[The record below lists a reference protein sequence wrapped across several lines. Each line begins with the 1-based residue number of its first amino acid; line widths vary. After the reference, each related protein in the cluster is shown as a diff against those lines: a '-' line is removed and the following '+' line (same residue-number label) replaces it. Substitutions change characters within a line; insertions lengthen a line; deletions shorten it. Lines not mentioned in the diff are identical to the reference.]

1 MKASRNFMDELR
13 IMERGGYYL
22 TPFQDDHIYEF
33 IHIIHPENIKELL
46 ETGLYPDV
54 LSALK
59 DLTRKSEVYL
69 VRDKN
74 DEIIFVGGLFFDE
87 DTPQM
92 FAMFSTK
99 IKDNFFVLARG
110 SKMLV
115 NFFDKTYPML
125 SMVIKS
131 DYADMLQWAA
141 WLGFETVGCSQY
153 KNINFIHFVRCN
165 PDANDV
171 VDELSR
177 PIKH

>member
-1 MKASRNFMDELR
+1 MDELR

-74 DEIIFVGGLFFDE
+74 DEIIFVGGLLFDE

-92 FAMFSTK
+92 FA
-99 IKDNFFVLARG
+99 
-110 SKMLV
+110 
-115 NFFDKTYPML
+115 
-125 SMVIKS
+125 MVIKS

-165 PDANDV
+165 PDINDV
-171 VDELSR
+171 VDGLSR

>member
-1 MKASRNFMDELR
+1 MMDSRNFTDEVR
-13 IMERGGYYL
+13 IMQRGGYYL
-22 TPFQDDHIYEF
+22 TPFYEHHIYEF

-46 ETGLYPDV
+46 ESDYTNV
-54 LSALK
+54 LDALK
-59 DLTRKSEVYL
+59 ELTENSEVYL

-74 DEIIFVGGLFFDE
+74 DEIIFVGGLFFEE

-99 IKDNFFVLARG
+99 IRNNFFVLARG

-125 SMVIKS
+125 SMCIKAE
-131 DYADMLQWAA
+131 YADMLQWAV
-141 WLGFETVGCSQY
+141 WLGFEPVGCSKE
-153 KNINFIHFVRCN
+153 KNIDFIDFVRCN
-165 PDANDV
+165 PDINNV